1 MMRLLH
7 IIRSLSPDHGG
18 PADSVSMFAA
28 AHQRAGNEVEVA
40 TLDDA
45 GDVYTTPPGCEVH
58 PLGRGIGGY
67 HYNPEMRRWLR
78 ANAQRFDGV
87 IINGVWQYHTLAAR
101 HVLAGRQPYVVFAH
115 GALDPYFRHRYP
127 LKHLKKLVYWTL
139 FEQKNLSL
147 AQAVC
152 FTSEEEMRV
161 AAEGFPRRDFKTV
174 VIPYGSIGPSG
185 DKEALRQSFLAAC
198 PAVAGKNYLLFL
210 GRLHPKKGCDI
221 LLEAFA
227 QAAPPEL
234 DLVMVGPDA
243 VGLRAA
249 LESQAARLG
258 ITQRV
263 HWTGALRGSP
273 KWGALYGAEAFIL
286 PSHQENFGIA
296 VADAL
301 ACGTIAAISD
311 KVNIAGEVSRDGAA
325 FVEPDTLDGT
335 IRLIQRLVSLTE
347 PERHTMRKHARDCY
361 ERRYSLHNAADEVY
375 RALGLM
381 SR

>member
-1 MMRLLH
+1 
-7 IIRSLSPDHGG
+7 
-18 PADSVSMFAA
+18 
-28 AHQRAGNEVEVA
+28 
-40 TLDDA
+40 
-45 GDVYTTPPGCEVH
+45 
-58 PLGRGIGGY
+58 
-67 HYNPEMRRWLR
+67 
-78 ANAQRFDGV
+78 
-87 IINGVWQYHTLAAR
+87 
-101 HVLAGRQPYVVFAH
+101 
-115 GALDPYFRHRYP
+115 

-147 AQAVC
+147 AEAVC
-152 FTSEEEMRV
+152 FTSAEEMRV
-161 AAEGFPRRDFKTV
+161 AAEGFPHRNFKAV

-185 DKEALRQSFLAAC
+185 DEEALRQSFLAAC
-198 PAVAGKNYLLFL
+198 PAVAGKKYLLFL

-227 QAAPPEL
+227 QAAPPDM

-243 VGLRAA
+243 VGWRVELEA
-249 LESQAARLG
+249 LTAQLG
-258 ITQRV
+258 ITRKV

-273 KWGALYGAEAFIL
+273 KWGALYGAEALVL

-311 KVNIAGEVSRDGAA
+311 KVNIAGEASRDGAA

-335 IRLIQRLVSLTE
+335 IRLIQRLVSLTA
-347 PERHTMRKHARDCY
+347 PERQTMRKRARDCY

-375 RALGLM
+375 RALGLI

>member
-1 MMRLLH
+1 
-7 IIRSLSPDHGG
+7 
-18 PADSVSMFAA
+18 MFAA
-28 AHQRAGNEVEVA
+28 AHQRAGNEVEIA

-45 GDVYTTPPGCEVH
+45 TDVYTTAAGCPVH
-58 PLGRGIGGY
+58 PLGRGFSGY
-67 HYNPEMRRWLR
+67 HYNPELRRWIR
-78 ANAQRFDGV
+78 ANEHRFDGV
-87 IINGVWQYHTLAAR
+87 IINGVWQYHALAAR
-101 HVLAGRQPYVVFAH
+101 HVLAGRRPYIVFAH

-127 LKHLKKLVYWTL
+127 LKHFKKLIYWTL

-161 AAEGFPRRDFKTV
+161 AAEGFPRRDFKAV

-185 DKEALRQSFLAAC
+185 DREMLWQSFLTAF
-198 PAVAGKNYLLFL
+198 PAVAGKKYLLFL

-221 LLEAFA
+221 LLDAFA
-227 QAAPPEL
+227 QAAPQYL

-243 VGLRAA
+243 VGWREE
-249 LESQAARLG
+249 LEAQAARLG

-286 PSHQENFGIA
+286 PSHQENFGIS

-311 KVNIAGEVSRDGAA
+311 KVNIAGEVSKDGAA
-325 FVEPDTLDGT
+325 FVEPDTLAGT

-347 PERHTMRKHARDCY
+347 PERQTMRKNARECY
-361 ERRYSLHNAADEVY
+361 ELRYSLRNAADEVY
-375 RALGLM
+375 RALGLIPH
-381 SR
+381 

>member
-1 MMRLLH
+1 
-7 IIRSLSPDHGG
+7 
-18 PADSVSMFAA
+18 MFAA
-28 AHQRAGNEVEVA
+28 AHQRAGNEVEIA

-45 GDVYTTPPGCEVH
+45 GDLFTTPPGCPVH

-67 HYNPEMRRWLR
+67 HYNPELNRWLR
-78 ANAQRFDGV
+78 ANHRRFDGV
-87 IINGVWQYHTLAAR
+87 IVNGLWQYHVLAAR
-101 HVLAGRQPYVVFAH
+101 QVLAGRRPYVVFAH
-115 GALDPYFRHRYP
+115 GALDPFFRHRYP
-127 LKHLKKLVYWTL
+127 LKHLKKLAYWTL

-161 AAEGFPRRDFKTV
+161 AAEGFPRRDFKRV

-185 DKEALRQSFLAAC
+185 EREALWQSFLAAC
-198 PAVAGKNYLLFL
+198 PSVAGKKYLLFL

-221 LLEAFA
+221 LLDAFA
-227 QAAPPEL
+227 QAAPPDL
-234 DLVMVGPDA
+234 HLVMVGPDA
-243 VGLRAA
+243 VGWRVA
-249 LESQAARLG
+249 LEAQAARLG

-273 KWGALYGAEAFIL
+273 KWGALYGAEAFVL

-311 KVNIAGEVSRDGAA
+311 KVNIAGEVSGDGAA
-325 FVEPDTLDGT
+325 LVEPDTLDGT
-335 IRLIQRLVSLTE
+335 TRLIQRLVSLTE
-347 PERHTMRKHARDCY
+347 LERNTMRHHARYCY
-361 ERRYSLHNAADEVY
+361 QRRYSLHTAADEVY
-375 RALGLM
+375 RALGLI
-381 SR
+381 SP